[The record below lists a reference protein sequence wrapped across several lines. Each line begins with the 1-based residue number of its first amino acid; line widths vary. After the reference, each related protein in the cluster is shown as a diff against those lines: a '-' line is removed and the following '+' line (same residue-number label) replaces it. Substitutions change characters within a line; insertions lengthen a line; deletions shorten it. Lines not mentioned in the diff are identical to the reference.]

1 MHLFAIVRRRP
12 HRAAL
17 ALFSILTL
25 ALTYPLV
32 THLTTHV
39 PGSATWAFDEYTFL
53 WSAWWFKTA
62 ALNLHSSPLHTNL
75 LFYPLGLDLIL
86 YTYNLFHAVL
96 GLPLQ
101 LAGNVPLA
109 SNLMLWFATLMSGYG
124 AFLLTR
130 WLLRPTDKR
139 GAAPLFPP
147 LLAGLIYAFG
157 ATRALYQLSLIHH

>member
-62 ALNLHSSPLHTNL
+62 ALNLHSIPLHTNL

-130 WLLRPTDKR
+130 WP
-139 GAAPLFPP
+139 
-147 LLAGLIYAFG
+147 
-157 ATRALYQLSLIHH
+157 ATSPRNIASF